1 MTAGEMRII
10 WAGMGDSYNA
20 HARPYH
26 EMSNLLAG
34 TKPPD
39 NPYAPNANIP
49 RVHWQ
54 QPDYEGFMLNML
66 NAYEAAPVG
75 GAFGG
80 TRDSGNIFAA
90 MLRRAKAPA
99 SNAPAGNGGWGNG
112 GEVQPSPSP
121 PAQASRAE
129 AQRRREDI
137 RPDVQAQHPAFA
149 REPPQQPRNPAAN
162 HPGYTPDPPRRDD
175 DGTGGDD
182 WVDPHG

>member
-26 EMSNLLAG
+26 EMTNLLAE
-34 TKPPD
+34 TRPPV

-49 RVHWQ
+49 RVHWR

-80 TRDSGNIFAA
+80 TGDSGNIFAA

-99 SNAPAGNGGWGNG
+99 SNAPADNGGWGNG

-149 REPPQQPRNPAAN
+149 REPPQQPRNPAAR